1 MDRIRIDFTGAMGY
15 SKFIEF
21 DAPGSVDNT
30 LEDIGRVTAMGSL
43 YIVKD
48 ANGRIIAAIP
58 GRRIEAVSVVQG

>member
-1 MDRIRIDFTGAMGY
+1 MNRIRIDFTGTAGH

-21 DAPGSVDNT
+21 DVLESVDAM
-30 LEDIGRVTAMGSL
+30 LADIGRVTAMGSL

-48 ANGRIIAAIP
+48 VNGRIIAAIP